1 MNNSN
6 IISENEYKEL
16 KNKFEIYSQALTKF
30 LKENKRNYIT
40 QKESELLPES
50 LTHDQISSIEVY
62 EFIND
67 IPDKYFIYVNEKE
80 RIVTTWTGEKLGR
93 ITFLGSKY
101 KSNFRDK
108 RRTIHFTGI
117 NNKKYYGIY
126 YCDSGDY
133 ARVRLYKN
141 Q

>member
-1 MNNSN
+1 MENNN
-6 IISENEYKEL
+6 VISENEYNEL
-16 KNKFEIYSQALTKF
+16 KNKYDIYHKALMQF
-30 LKENKRNYIT
+30 LKENKKNWID
-40 QKESELLPES
+40 QEESKLLPED
-50 LTHDQISSIEVY
+50 LTHDQISSLEVY
-62 EFIND
+62 EFVND

-101 KSNFRDK
+101 QSNLGDMRK
-108 RRTIHFTGI
+108 TLHFTGI
-117 NNKKYYGIY
+117 NNKKYYGIF
-126 YCDSGDY
+126 YCGNGDY